1 VSRKPVICV
10 HIGDPTG
17 IGPELTARLLADRG
31 RMAAADVVV
40 FGDGRILDAG
50 LRAAGLGLDI
60 PRAAS
65 FDEVERRG
73 AFPALVDA
81 RPVDAA
87 SEPPGRV
94 SAVAGRFVN
103 EVGAAILDL
112 CAAARVDGYVF
123 APFNKEAMK
132 LGGALRDSELETAR
146 DRLDRSNPGL
156 EINILDEMWTTR
168 VTSHIAFRDIVKG
181 ITPEKVLEAIRFL
194 HRSLVEYGKA
204 EPRLAVAALNPHGG
218 EHGLFGDEE
227 QRLIAP
233 AIEAAR
239 RERVRADGPFPADT
253 IFLKVKAGQYDAVV
267 GMYHDQCQIATK
279 LLGFDRGVTY
289 LAGFRV
295 PITTPAHGTAFDI
308 AGRGTANA
316 GPIKR
321 AFDVSLRI
329 ASARLAAASPGSADP
344 AP

>member
-1 VSRKPVICV
+1 MKGTGRKPRICV

-17 IGPELTARLLADRG
+17 IGPELTARLLADRE
-31 RMAAADVVV
+31 RMAAAEVAV
-40 FGDGRILDAG
+40 FGDRRMLDAG
-50 LRAAGLGLDI
+50 QRTAGLAL
-60 PRAAS
+60 PVAAVAGY
-65 FDEVERRG
+65 DEAERRG
-73 AFPALVDA
+73 EWPVLVDT
-81 RPVDAA
+81 RPVDTAG
-87 SEPPGRV
+87 EPAGRV

-103 EVGAAILDL
+103 EVGATILDL
-112 CAAARVDGYVF
+112 CAAGRVDGYVF

-132 LGGALRDSELETAR
+132 LGGARHGSELETAR

-168 VTSHIAFRDIVKG
+168 VTSHIAFRDIVRG

-194 HRSLVEYGKA
+194 HRSLVEYGKP

-233 AIEAAR
+233 AVEAAR
-239 RERVRADGPFPADT
+239 REGIRADGPFPADT
-253 IFLKVKAGQYDAVV
+253 IFLKVKAGAYDAVV

-308 AGRGTANA
+308 VGRGAANA

-321 AFDVSLRI
+321 AFDVALRV
-329 ASARLAAASPGSADP
+329 AAARLAAP
-344 AP
+344 AGGGR